1 MPSTPIGGGARF
13 SRTNAF
19 VCPEDMRKTNKGSA
33 MISLRSLRLPRFA
46 RDTRGAAAIEFA
58 LVTPLMLTMYFGM
71 VELSSGVAID
81 RKVTMVSHT
90 LSDLVAQATAVTN
103 SDISNVFNASAAM
116 MTPYLASPLTARVT
130 EVAIDN
136 TGKATVTCSR
146 AWTSSGGVSSGYTQ
160 NAVVTS
166 SIPAGLI
173 VNNTSLIWSEVSY
186 VYTPTIGYVVKSAV
200 TLSDQFFAR
209 PRQSTSV
216 DFSAATCS

>member
-1 MPSTPIGGGARF
+1 MSSKPL
-13 SRTNAF
+13 
-19 VCPEDMRKTNKGSA
+19 SA
-33 MISLRSLRLPRFA
+33 MISLRRLRIRRFA
-46 RDTRGAAAIEFA
+46 RDSRGAAAIEFA

-71 VELSSGVAID
+71 VEISSGVAID
-81 RKVTMVSHT
+81 RKVTMISRT

-103 SDISNVFNASAAM
+103 TDIANVFNASSAIV
-116 MTPYLASPLTARVT
+116 TPYLASPLTAKVT
-130 EVAIDN
+130 EVSIDN

-146 AWTSSGGVSSGYTQ
+146 VWSSSSGVTSGYTK
-160 NAVVTS
+160 NSVVTS

-186 VYTPTIGYVVKSAV
+186 VYTPTIGYVVTSAI

-216 DFSAATCS
+216 DFSAVTCS

>member
-1 MPSTPIGGGARF
+1 
-13 SRTNAF
+13 
-19 VCPEDMRKTNKGSA
+19 
-33 MISLRSLRLPRFA
+33 MISLRSLRIRRLA
-46 RDTRGAAAIEFA
+46 RDTRGAAAVEFA

-90 LSDLVAQATAVTN
+90 LSDLVAQAQTVDN
-103 SDISNVFNASAAM
+103 SYISNIFDASSAM
-116 MTPYLASPLTARVT
+116 ITPYLATPLTAKIT
-130 EVAIDN
+130 EVSIDN

-146 AWTSSGGVSSGYTQ
+146 SWTKSGGVSTGYTK

-173 VNNTSLIWSEVSY
+173 VNNTSLIWSEVTY
-186 VYTPTIGYVVKSAV
+186 LYTPTIGYVVKSAI

-209 PRQSTSV
+209 PRQSTTV
-216 DFSAATCS
+216 DFSAVTCS

>member
-1 MPSTPIGGGARF
+1 
-13 SRTNAF
+13 
-19 VCPEDMRKTNKGSA
+19 
-33 MISLRSLRLPRFA
+33 MISLRSLRIERFA
-46 RDTRGAAAIEFA
+46 RDSRGAAAVEFA

-90 LSDLVAQATAVTN
+90 LSDLVSQATSVTD
-103 SDISNVFNASAAM
+103 SDISNVFNASSAM
-116 MTPYLASPLTARVT
+116 MTPYLASPLTAKVT
-130 EVAIDN
+130 EVSIDN

-146 AWTSSGGVSSGYTQ
+146 AWTYSGGVASGYTK
-160 NAVVTS
+160 NAVVTT

-173 VNNTSLIWSEVSY
+173 VNNTTLIWAEVSY
-186 VYTPTIGYVVKSAV
+186 VYTPTIGYVVRSAI

-209 PRQSTSV
+209 PRQSSSV

>member
-1 MPSTPIGGGARF
+1 
-13 SRTNAF
+13 
-19 VCPEDMRKTNKGSA
+19 
-33 MISLRSLRLPRFA
+33 MIRLKSLRIKRFA
-46 RDTRGAAAIEFA
+46 RDSRGAAAVEFA

-90 LSDLVAQATAVTN
+90 LSDLVAQASSVTDT
-103 SDISNVFNASAAM
+103 DISNVFNAASAM
-116 MTPYLASPLTARVT
+116 MTPYLASPLTTKIT
-130 EVAIDN
+130 EVSIDN
-136 TGKATVTCSR
+136 TGKATVVCSR
-146 AWTSSGGVSSGYTQ
+146 SWSSGSGVTSGYTK

-173 VNNTSLIWSEVSY
+173 VNNTSLIWAEAQY